1 MTAGQN
7 AGQLRR
13 ANTSGMYVAITAVVA
28 GALAIG
34 ILATLANV
42 HPAAVTPAAAPI
54 PVPPYEFRLDEH
66 AASNPVSIPVPPY
79 DVRLNEHDLATAAAA
94 GSLIGTAL
102 LDRAADNAS
111 TTALLDRAADNA
123 AGTSTVT
130 ISVSTASQEAWA
142 RAQMTAA
149 GQGAATS
156 SVASQEAWARA
167 QMSAAGQG
175 AAAPATKHLHGK
187 PSSNGY
193 SRWGMNA
200 Q

>member
-102 LDRAADNAS
+102 LDRAADNA
-111 TTALLDRAADNA
+111 

-149 GQGAATS
+149 GQGAA
-156 SVASQEAWARA
+156 
-167 QMSAAGQG
+167 
-175 AAAPATKHLHGK
+175 APATKHLHGK

>member
-1 MTAGQN
+1 MTAGQS

-13 ANTSGMYVAITAVVA
+13 ASNSGMYVAITAVAA

-66 AASNPVSIPVPPY
+66 AASNPVSIPVPAY
-79 DVRLNEHDLATAAAA
+79 DFRLSEKDLTIAA
-94 GSLIGTAL
+94 GSTSSVVPQL
-102 LDRAADNAS
+102 LDRAADNGITVATGAA
-111 TTALLDRAADNA
+111 TT
-123 AGTSTVT
+123 
-130 ISVSTASQEAWA
+130 SQEAKA

-149 GQGAATS
+149 S
-156 SVASQEAWARA
+156 
-167 QMSAAGQG
+167 G
-175 AAAPATKHLHGK
+175 AAAPATKHVHGK
-187 PSSNGY
+187 NTNSY
-193 SRWGMNA
+193 SRWGANP

>member
-1 MTAGQN
+1 MTAGQS

-13 ANTSGMYVAITAVVA
+13 ANNSGMYVAITAVVA

-34 ILATLANV
+34 ILATLANA
-42 HPAAVTPAAAPI
+42 HPATVTPAAAPI

-79 DVRLNEHDLATAAAA
+79 DVRLQEHDLASTAAAA
-94 GSLIGTAL
+94 GSIVGTTL
-102 LDRAADNAS
+102 LDRAADNGSAS
-111 TTALLDRAADNA
+111 SVVPQLLDRAADNGITVATGA
-123 AGTSTVT
+123 ATT
-130 ISVSTASQEAWA
+130 SQEAKA

-149 GQGAATS
+149 S
-156 SVASQEAWARA
+156 
-167 QMSAAGQG
+167 G
-175 AAAPATKHLHGK
+175 AAAPATKHVHGK
-187 PSSNGY
+187 NSNGY

>member
-42 HPAAVTPAAAPI
+42 HPAAVSPAAAPI

-79 DVRLNEHDLATAAAA
+79 DVRFQEHDLAITGAAA
-94 GSLIGTAL
+94 GSVIGAHPL
-102 LDRAADNAS
+102 GRSADQAA
-111 TTALLDRAADNA
+111 TVA
-123 AGTSTVT
+123 AGAATT
-130 ISVSTASQEAWA
+130 SQEAKA

-149 GQGAATS
+149 
-156 SVASQEAWARA
+156 
-167 QMSAAGQG
+167 AGKG
-175 AAAPATKHLHGK
+175 AAAPATRGTN
-187 PSSNGY
+187 SY
-193 SRWGMNA
+193 SRWGANP